1 MTTKLTLS
9 RHARLQAARRG
20 VNEATMIEVA
30 GSPDQRQAIRPGREV
45 RQSRITDEASGR
57 LYLLRVV
64 VDTASEGDTVVTACR
79 TSKIDKYWNDI

>member
-1 MTTKLTLS
+1 MSGHTSK
-9 RHARLQAARRG
+9 ADG
-20 VNEATMIEVA
+20 VDQEAGV
-30 GSPDQRQAIRPGREV
+30 GSGRPGVDQRQAIRPGREV